1 MQFLTRNTNQMND
14 YERKILTQIG
24 TLYQEGKLTDE
35 FMVSNLKQCEEYLN
49 LKSISEYAKS
59 IGKTPQGVRRY
70 SNKNII
76 KICNFQMIK
85 DND

>member
-1 MQFLTRNTNQMND
+1 
-14 YERKILTQIG
+14 
-24 TLYQEGKLTDE
+24 
-35 FMVSNLKQCEEYLN
+35 LKQCEEYLN

-70 SNKNII
+70 SKKNII
-76 KICNFQMIK
+76 KICNFQIII

>member
-35 FMVSNLKQCEEYLN
+35 FMVSNMKQCEEYLN
-49 LKSISEYAKS
+49 LKIEMNLIIS
-59 IGKTPQGVRRY
+59 
-70 SNKNII
+70 
-76 KICNFQMIK
+76 
-85 DND
+85 

>member
-1 MQFLTRNTNQMND
+1 MND

-35 FMVSNLKQCEEYLN
+35 FLVSNLKQCEDYLN

-59 IGKTPQGVRRY
+59 IGKTSQGVRMYRK
-70 SNKNII
+70 KNII
-76 KICNFQMIK
+76 KICNVQMVI

>member
-1 MQFLTRNTNQMND
+1 MTD

-35 FMVSNLKQCEEYLN
+35 FMVSNMKQCEEYLN

-59 IGKTPQGVRRY
+59 IGKTSQGVRMYRK
-70 SNKNII
+70 KNII
-76 KICNFQMIK
+76 KICNFQMII